1 MVELAATYCQLT
13 DWRRDDLRQRFVYL
27 NAHGKFSLMTLDE
40 PIERALTKDHVIDI
54 TTIGR
59 KTKKQRRIEIWFHN
73 VDGRIFISG
82 LPGRRS
88 WYANLLANSK
98 FTFHLKGSVRADLPA
113 TANAVVNQ
121 AERRKIISK
130 ILGEE
135 GSRKDLEAWMKG
147 SPLVEVLFDGP
158 QTAAR

>member
-1 MVELAATYCQLT
+1 M
-13 DWRRDDLRQRFVYL
+13 
-27 NAHGKFSLMTLDE
+27 DE
-40 PIERALTKDHVIDI
+40 SIERALTKDHVIDI

-88 WYANLLANSK
+88 WYANLLDNPK
-98 FTFHLKGSVRADLPA
+98 FTFHLKRSAMADLPA
-113 TANAVVNQ
+113 TAKPIVEEV
-121 AERRKIISK
+121 ERRKIISK

-135 GSRKDLEAWMKG
+135 GSQKSLEAWMKG
-147 SPLVEVLFDGP
+147 SPLVEVKFESSGKP
-158 QTAAR
+158 

>member
-1 MVELAATYCQLT
+1 MLAQVRSIA
-13 DWRRDDLRQRFVYL
+13 
-27 NAHGKFSLMTLDE
+27 LDE
-40 PIERALTKDHVIDI
+40 LIERALAKDHVVDI

-88 WYANLLANSK
+88 WYANLLANPK
-98 FTFHLKGSVRADLPA
+98 FTFHLKRSVKADLPA
-113 TANAVVNQ
+113 TAKPIVDGTV
-121 AERRKIISK
+121 RREIISK

-147 SPLVEVLFDGP
+147 SPLVEVKFESSEKP
-158 QTAAR
+158 